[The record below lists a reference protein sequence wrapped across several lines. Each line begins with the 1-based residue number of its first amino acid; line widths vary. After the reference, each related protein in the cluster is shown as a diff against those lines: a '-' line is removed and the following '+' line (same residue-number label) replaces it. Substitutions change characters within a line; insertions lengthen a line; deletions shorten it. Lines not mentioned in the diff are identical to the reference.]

1 MLDDSS
7 ATGKKITEIYDGL
20 GIALKDSEGQI
31 RSTYDILA
39 DLAEQWDNLSKNE
52 QEYIALT
59 SAGSN
64 QVQNFTALMENFSVA
79 VEATATAYNS
89 SGSASKEN
97 EKAMDTISKK
107 LQLLRSE
114 FEQLVLGDGGLESFG
129 KGILDVG
136 VNVLTLINDLGGLK
150 TVLIALTGVIVTLK
164 AESIA
169 TGISSIMKLVP
180 TLITKVIDLTLAFSN
195 ARTSTLSLDQSL
207 KAMGITASATQLA
220 LGGIFAILTAG
231 IAIYSAYNQKQ
242 EELKQAALE
251 SVNAFSQYSDT
262 VSSTLS
268 QIQDESASRNGLIS
282 IIKSLDEAYN
292 EESGKLKDINELR
305 DEAIEKLHDE
315 AVARAQATI
324 SSSTTQYEKAKQ
336 DLGEF
341 TSFDIGYGSNVPVYN
356 LLSSM
361 GVKTDEE
368 ALEVLND
375 EIQKYVSLIKSGAEL
390 TTSQKTALASF
401 EDAYA
406 TLSKD
411 IEEQTALINGYEDA
425 LKVVGQST
433 EEWLID
439 QQALQGGLEQTA
451 STYQYTDEEIQEYAD
466 DMGISFE
473 EASEKLNGFTS
484 NSEKTVKTLEELA
497 TAMESWNEVVDSIQS
512 SYDVLSSAI
521 EEYNTQGYYSTDT
534 LQSLLALSPEYLAM
548 IQEEGNQLSL
558 NEEALRNKV
567 IAQAEEAK
575 QIAYNTAI
583 ARLNAVASG
592 ESAEATEASGNASN
606 DSVAKHNANSSAILG
621 EAKAN
626 VTLAASEA
634 RIRGGG
640 AAEAEVTQILEDLN
654 TQLETIDRWANNVG
668 TSFEG
673 SMGKASKSTSKAT
686 SAVKE
691 QKSALDELKDKYSV
705 VIDFILEQ
713 YDKQI
718 DKIKDTKES
727 QLDAIDDEIDALQAE
742 RDAREKYWDDQ
753 LGNLEKENTER
764 ERNIELQKKQQ
775 ALALAQQSQVMILKG
790 GKFVYSQD
798 EGEVATAQ
806 QDLIET
812 QEQQEYERQRE
823 RMEELRDAEL
833 EWYDERIKQKEAYRD
848 YLEKYYD
855 EQIEALEA
863 EKDAVNEVLEQGTED
878 QQEYWNQMIAQLNSF
893 VSEWNALV
901 GSLKTPSTGGS
912 VLTKAVAR
920 ITAKSTGD
928 NSVSAYASGK
938 GSVGD
943 SEIAVVGE
951 NPKYRELVIGS
962 KLNNDQGTVMALKR
976 GSGVVNAGATN
987 TLASIFNAL
996 NGQSSNAQ
1004 QVSNNSNRSTSITIG
1019 SISLPDVKDGKGFVD
1034 YLQNFSTDITQLS
1047 YARS

>member
-1 MLDDSS
+1 M
-7 ATGKKITEIYDGL
+7 
-20 GIALKDSEGQI
+20 
-31 RSTYDILA
+31 
-39 DLAEQWDNLSKNE
+39 
-52 QEYIALT
+52 
-59 SAGSN
+59 
-64 QVQNFTALMENFSVA
+64 
-79 VEATATAYNS
+79 
-89 SGSASKEN
+89 
-97 EKAMDTISKK
+97 
-107 LQLLRSE
+107 
-114 FEQLVLGDGGLESFG
+114 
-129 KGILDVG
+129 
-136 VNVLTLINDLGGLK
+136 
-150 TVLIALTGVIVTLK
+150 
-164 AESIA
+164 
-169 TGISSIMKLVP
+169 
-180 TLITKVIDLTLAFSN
+180 
-195 ARTSTLSLDQSL
+195 
-207 KAMGITASATQLA
+207 
-220 LGGIFAILTAG
+220 
-231 IAIYSAYNQKQ
+231 
-242 EELKQAALE
+242 
-251 SVNAFSQYSDT
+251 
-262 VSSTLS
+262 
-268 QIQDESASRNGLIS
+268 QIQ
-282 IIKSLDEAYN
+282 
-292 EESGKLKDINELR
+292 
-305 DEAIEKLHDE
+305 
-315 AVARAQATI
+315 
-324 SSSTTQYEKAKQ
+324 
-336 DLGEF
+336 
-341 TSFDIGYGSNVPVYN
+341 
-356 LLSSM
+356 
-361 GVKTDEE
+361 
-368 ALEVLND
+368 
-375 EIQKYVSLIKSGAEL
+375 
-390 TTSQKTALASF
+390 
-401 EDAYA
+401 
-406 TLSKD
+406 
-411 IEEQTALINGYEDA
+411 
-425 LKVVGQST
+425 
-433 EEWLID
+433 
-439 QQALQGGLEQTA
+439 
-451 STYQYTDEEIQEYAD
+451 
-466 DMGISFE
+466 
-473 EASEKLNGFTS
+473 
-484 NSEKTVKTLEELA
+484 
-497 TAMESWNEVVDSIQS
+497 
-512 SYDVLSSAI
+512 
-521 EEYNTQGYYSTDT
+521 
-534 LQSLLALSPEYLAM
+534 
-548 IQEEGNQLSL
+548 
-558 NEEALRNKV
+558 
-567 IAQAEEAK
+567 
-575 QIAYNTAI
+575 
-583 ARLNAVASG
+583 
-592 ESAEATEASGNASN
+592 
-606 DSVAKHNANSSAILG
+606 
-621 EAKAN
+621 AKAN
-626 VTLAASEA
+626 VALAASEA
-634 RIRGGG
+634 RTRGGG

-753 LGNLEKENTER
+753 LDNLEKENTER

-878 QQEYWNQMIAQLNSF
+878 QQEYWNQMIVQLNSF

-962 KLNNDQGTVMALKR
+962 KLNNDQGTVMSLKR